1 MKLLAYGTA
10 WVLVISQWNDLLD
23 YYLVADVQA
32 PAGAVIITILFTV
45 ILSVLTFK
53 EPTKGNK

>member
-10 WVLVISQWNDLLD
+10 WVLVISQWNDLLK
-23 YYLVADVQA
+23 YFGYSNTPA
-32 PAGAVIITILFTV
+32 PAGAVIITILATI

-53 EPTKGNK
+53 ELTKGNK

>member
-10 WVLVISQWNDLLD
+10 WTLVVSQWNDLLD

-53 EPTKGNK
+53 ELTKGNK

>member
-10 WVLVISQWNDLLD
+10 WTLVVSQWNDLLD

-32 PAGAVIITILFTV
+32 PAGSVIITILFTG
-45 ILSVLTFK
+45 ILSVLTYK
-53 EPTKGNK
+53 ELTKKG